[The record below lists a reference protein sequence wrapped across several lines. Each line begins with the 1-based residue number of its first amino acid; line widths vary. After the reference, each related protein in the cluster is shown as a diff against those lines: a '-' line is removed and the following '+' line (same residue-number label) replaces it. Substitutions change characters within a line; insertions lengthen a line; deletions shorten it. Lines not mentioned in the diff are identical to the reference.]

1 LKSPNLIKLTKAES
15 EEEIEYVRVL
25 FKEYANWLAFDLCF
39 QDFEK
44 ELNQLPGDYTPPDGR
59 LLLAYYDSKVAGCVA
74 LRRFDDQ
81 TCEMKRLYIR
91 SEFRKKGVGR
101 RLAVAIVDEAKKIGY
116 KSMRLDTLS
125 VMKEALT
132 LYHSLGFKKIE
143 SYRYNPIKGA
153 IFLELNL
160 TGK

>member
-1 LKSPNLIKLTKAES
+1 MKSPNLIKLIQAKT
-15 EEEIEYVRVL
+15 EEETEYVRVL

-44 ELNQLPGDYTPPDGR
+44 ELDELPGDYAPPDGR
-59 LLLAYYDSKVAGCVA
+59 LLLAYFDSKVTGCVA
-74 LRRFDDQ
+74 LRRFDDRI
-81 TCEMKRLYIR
+81 CEMKRLYVR
-91 SEFRKKGVGR
+91 PEFRKKGIGR
-101 RLAVAIVDEAKKIGY
+101 KLAVAIINEAKKIGY

-125 VMKEALT
+125 VMKEALA
-132 LYHSLGFKKIE
+132 LYQSLDFKRIE

-160 TGK
+160 NRK